1 MVPGQLVKLG
11 ELPLTANGKV
21 DRGRLPEAGERGEEG
36 EVGYVA
42 PGTAI
47 EEQLCAIWAE
57 VLSLPKVGVHDN
69 FFDLGGHSLLMIRLR
84 SELQRALGRDISM
97 VDLFAYST
105 IRSLAKYL
113 NRGADLLGPI
123 AKLKNQTALQR
134 EYLIHL
140 ATRREDK
147 NEHTIIGNYR

>member
-1 MVPGQLVKLG
+1 VKLG

-69 FFDLGGHSLLMIRLR
+69 FFDLGGHSLLMIRLKNKLDKHFQKKV
-84 SELQRALGRDISM
+84 SVIDLFVYTSVRALGRFLND
-97 VDLFAYST
+97 DNT
-105 IRSLAKYL
+105 NQEHLARLSGKQ
-113 NRGADLLGPI
+113 RASKRRQLLGRLS
-123 AKLKNQTALQR
+123 AVLDLSNK
-134 EYLIHL
+134 
-140 ATRREDK
+140 
-147 NEHTIIGNYR
+147 

>member
-1 MVPGQLVKLG
+1 
-11 ELPLTANGKV
+11 
-21 DRGRLPEAGERGEEG
+21 G